1 MTLFSSLLRRTLALL
16 AAATLGLALAPA
28 RADEFLD
35 PAQAFPL
42 QVQLADGG
50 RALRLH
56 WAVTPGYHLYRE
68 RLQVRAADAA
78 VTLGPLALP
87 LGQRQYDANLQKEV
101 EIYAQPIDATLPVQ
115 AGAGRWRIEVDS
127 QGCADAGLCYPPQ
140 TQTLL
145 LQADAGG
152 LRQVSLLADDAP
164 QDPPPAAS
172 AAAPQAQDRAQGVS
186 LAASPEAGNG
196 VERALRSGSLLSIA
210 GVFLLAGLLL
220 SFTPCVLPMVPILSS
235 IIVGQAGAGQPP
247 SRARGLALS
256 LAYSLGMALVY
267 TALGVAAGLL
277 GEGLAAYLQKP
288 AVLAAFAGLLVLLA
302 LSMFG
307 FYELQLPQAWQSRMV
322 GASTRLPGGRF
333 GGVFLMG
340 GLSALIVGPCVAAPL
355 AGALVYIGQTRDVLL
370 GGAALF
376 SLAAGMSVPL
386 LLVGLSAGSLLP
398 RAGAWMEQVK
408 RFFGVLLLAVALW
421 MVSPVLPAWGAMV
434 GWALLLIC
442 VAVGLRAFDG
452 LAPQARWPQHLGKGL
467 GMVLA
472 LVGAAQLVGALS
484 GGRDALQPL
493 AHLVALRDAAAA
505 PGNTAAPQAEA
516 PRFEKVADLAALEQ
530 AVARSERP
538 VLLDV
543 SADWCTACGE
553 MERLTFRDPAVQA
566 RMGRMTLLRADVTA
580 NSATDRALLKRF
592 GLFGPPGIV
601 FFDPRGGE
609 RAGARVVGYVEAAA
623 FARHLDSLLPGT

>member
-1 MTLFSSLLRRTLALL
+1 MTRFSSFLRRTLALL
-16 AAATLGLALAPA
+16 AAATLGLSLLPA
-28 RADEFLD
+28 QAEDFLD

-42 QVQLADGG
+42 QVQVTDGG
-50 RALRLH
+50 RALKLH

-68 RLQVRAADAA
+68 RLAVRAADAA

-87 LGQRQYDANLQKEV
+87 PGHRQYDPNLQKEV
-101 EIYAQPIDATLPVQ
+101 EIYAQPIDATLPLQ

-145 LQADAGG
+145 LQADADGV
-152 LRQVSLLADDAP
+152 RQVSLLADDVP
-164 QDPPPAAS
+164 QDAPPADS
-172 AAAPQAQDRAQGVS
+172 AALPRAQSVS
-186 LAASPEAGNG
+186 QSGSPESGNG

-288 AVLAAFAGLLVLLA
+288 AVLAAFALLLVGLA
-302 LSMFG
+302 MSMFG

-421 MVSPVLPAWGAMV
+421 MVSPVLPAWGVMV

-505 PGNTAAPQAEA
+505 PGNTVAPQAEA

-530 AVARSERP
+530 AVARSDRP

-609 RAGARVVGYVEAAA
+609 RTGARVVGYVEAAA

>member
-1 MTLFSSLLRRTLALL
+1 MTRFSSFLRRTLALL
-16 AAATLGLALAPA
+16 AATTLGLPLLPA
-28 RADEFLD
+28 QADDFLD

-42 QVQLADGG
+42 QVQVSDGG
-50 RALRLH
+50 RALNLH

-68 RLQVRAADAA
+68 RLQVRAVDPA

-87 LGQRQYDANLQKEV
+87 PGQRQYDPNLQKEV
-101 EIYAQPIDATLPVQ
+101 EIYAQPIDAALPVQ

-152 LRQVSLLADDAP
+152 LRQVSLLADDTPAATG
-164 QDPPPAAS
+164 AAS
-172 AAAPQAQDRAQGVS
+172 AVTQAQAMSPAG
-186 LAASPEAGNG
+186 AAEAGNG

-235 IIVGQAGAGQPP
+235 IIVGQAGVGQAP

-288 AVLAAFAGLLVLLA
+288 AVLAAFALLLVGLA

-408 RFFGVLLLAVALW
+408 RFFGVLLLVVALW
-421 MVSPVLPAWGAMV
+421 MVSPVLPAWSVMA

-467 GMVLA
+467 GMALA

-493 AHLVALRDAAAA
+493 AHLVALRQAVAA
-505 PGNTAAPQAEA
+505 PGAVATNGAEA
-516 PRFEKVADLAALEQ
+516 PRFQTVADLAALEQ
-530 AVARSERP
+530 AVARSDRP

-580 NSATDRALLKRF
+580 NSAADRALLKRF

-609 RAGARVVGYVEAAA
+609 RTGARVVGYVEAAA

>member
-1 MTLFSSLLRRTLALL
+1 MTLFSSLWRRTLALL

-28 RADEFLD
+28 RADDFLD

-87 LGQRQYDANLQKEV
+87 PGQRQYDANLQKEV

-164 QDPPPAAS
+164 QAPPPARQRLGLGE
-172 AAAPQAQDRAQGVS
+172 PRG
-186 LAASPEAGNG
+186 LPEAGNG

-288 AVLAAFAGLLVLLA
+288 AVLAAFALLLVGLA
-302 LSMFG
+302 MSMFG

-355 AGALVYIGQTRDVLL
+355 AGAWSTSARPATCCW
-370 GGAALF
+370 AA
-376 SLAAGMSVPL
+376 PRC
-386 LLVGLSAGSLLP
+386 SAWP
-398 RAGAWMEQVK
+398 RA
-408 RFFGVLLLAVALW
+408 
-421 MVSPVLPAWGAMV
+421 
-434 GWALLLIC
+434 
-442 VAVGLRAFDG
+442 
-452 LAPQARWPQHLGKGL
+452 
-467 GMVLA
+467 
-472 LVGAAQLVGALS
+472 
-484 GGRDALQPL
+484 
-493 AHLVALRDAAAA
+493 
-505 PGNTAAPQAEA
+505 
-516 PRFEKVADLAALEQ
+516 
-530 AVARSERP
+530 
-538 VLLDV
+538 
-543 SADWCTACGE
+543 
-553 MERLTFRDPAVQA
+553 
-566 RMGRMTLLRADVTA
+566 
-580 NSATDRALLKRF
+580 
-592 GLFGPPGIV
+592 
-601 FFDPRGGE
+601 
-609 RAGARVVGYVEAAA
+609 
-623 FARHLDSLLPGT
+623 

>member
-1 MTLFSSLLRRTLALL
+1 MTRFSSFLRRTLALL
-16 AAATLGLALAPA
+16 AAATLGLSLLPA
-28 RADEFLD
+28 RADDFLD

-42 QVQLADGG
+42 QVQVTDGG
-50 RALRLH
+50 RALKLH

-68 RLQVRAADAA
+68 RLAVRAADAA

-87 LGQRQYDANLQKEV
+87 PGHRQYDPNLQKEV

-115 AGAGRWRIEVDS
+115 AGAGRWRVEVDS

-140 TQTLL
+140 TQALL

-152 LRQVSLLADDAP
+152 LRQVSLVVDDAP
-164 QDPPPAAS
+164 AATGAAS
-172 AAAPQAQDRAQGVS
+172 AVAQAQAMSPAG
-186 LAASPEAGNG
+186 AAEAGNG

-288 AVLAAFAGLLVLLA
+288 AVLAAFAVLLVGLA

-421 MVSPVLPAWGAMV
+421 MVSPVLPAWGVMA

-493 AHLVALRDAAAA
+493 AHLVALRQAVAA
-505 PGNTAAPQAEA
+505 PGAVATNGAEA
-516 PRFEKVADLAALEQ
+516 PRFQTVADLAALEQ
-530 AVARSERP
+530 AVARSDRP

-580 NSATDRALLKRF
+580 NSAADRALLKRF

-609 RAGARVVGYVEAAA
+609 RTGARVVGYVEAAA
-623 FARHLDSLLPGT
+623 FARHLDSLLPGV

>member
-1 MTLFSSLLRRTLALL
+1 MTRFSSFLRRTLALL
-16 AAATLGLALAPA
+16 AAATLGLSLLPA
-28 RADEFLD
+28 QADDFLD

-42 QVQLADGG
+42 QVQVIDGG
-50 RALRLH
+50 RALKLH

-68 RLQVRAADAA
+68 RLAVRAADPA

-87 LGQRQYDANLQKEV
+87 PGQRQYDPNLQKEV

-115 AGAGRWRIEVDS
+115 AGAGSWRIEVDS

-152 LRQVSLLADDAP
+152 LRQVSLLVDDAP
-164 QDPPPAAS
+164 AATGAAS
-172 AAAPQAQDRAQGVS
+172 EVMQAQAMSPAG
-186 LAASPEAGNG
+186 AAEAGNG

-267 TALGVAAGLL
+267 TTLGVAAGLL

-288 AVLAAFAGLLVLLA
+288 AVLAAFAVLLVGLA

-421 MVSPVLPAWGAMV
+421 MVSPVLPAWGVMA

-493 AHLVALRDAAAA
+493 AHLVALRQAVAA
-505 PGNTAAPQAEA
+505 PGAVASTGAET
-516 PRFEKVADLAALEQ
+516 PRFQTVADLAALEQ
-530 AVARSERP
+530 AVARSDRP

-566 RMGRMTLLRADVTA
+566 RMGRMTLLPADVTA
-580 NSATDRALLKRF
+580 NSAADRALLKRF

-609 RAGARVVGYVEAAA
+609 RTGARVVGYVEAAA
-623 FARHLDSLLPGT
+623 FARHLDSLLPGA